1 MCRVVVIEDGERS
14 YQVLAKQAI
23 DVVSLSYKPL
33 DYPTFVLDQR
43 RRELPPFV
51 IKSGFMGG
59 VQPAGG
65 STRCWLVPSP
75 IAPGR
80 CRVIPEVSA
89 CAASAAV
96 APPRMRL
103 IRSRRRRA
111 SSKSNAAAAASILT
125 CKLSIVSA
133 MLSWTIKACLG
144 F

>member
-1 MCRVVVIEDGERS
+1 MK
-14 YQVLAKQAI
+14 LAI

-33 DYPTFVLDQR
+33 DYPTFVLDQH
-43 RRELPPFV
+43 RRELPAFV
-51 IKSGFMGG
+51 IESGLMGG

-89 CAASAAV
+89 VAAASAV

-111 SSKSNAAAAASILT
+111 FSKFNAAAAASLLV

-133 MLSWTIKACLG
+133 MLSLTIKACLG